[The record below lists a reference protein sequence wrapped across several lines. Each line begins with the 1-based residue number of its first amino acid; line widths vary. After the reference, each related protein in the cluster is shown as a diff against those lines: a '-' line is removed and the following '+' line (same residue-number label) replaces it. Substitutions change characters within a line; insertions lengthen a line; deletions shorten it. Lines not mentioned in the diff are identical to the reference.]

1 MYAAVPVFLY
11 AEAHPERKTLGD
23 VRRGL
28 GYYKKPENGLWSGVV
43 ELDLEENKPD
53 VVELQNGPITEV
65 VEEVLK
71 SKGVTTI
78 GATPFLEGYNVPVR
92 SENIKK
98 VEDIVKKLREQLGG
112 RGGEGP
118 PKLLALA
125 LGHGSCVEVGCLLDP
140 NHLRADQVQD
150 KDLKIKLRRGI

>member
-1 MYAAVPVFLY
+1 MNCRIY
-11 AEAHPERKTLGD
+11 
-23 VRRGL
+23 
-28 GYYKKPENGLWSGVV
+28 
-43 ELDLEENKPD
+43 
-53 VVELQNGPITEV
+53 GPITEL

>member
-1 MYAAVPVFLY
+1 M
-11 AEAHPERKTLGD
+11 
-23 VRRGL
+23 
-28 GYYKKPENGLWSGVV
+28 
-43 ELDLEENKPD
+43 
-53 VVELQNGPITEV
+53 
-65 VEEVLK
+65 LK